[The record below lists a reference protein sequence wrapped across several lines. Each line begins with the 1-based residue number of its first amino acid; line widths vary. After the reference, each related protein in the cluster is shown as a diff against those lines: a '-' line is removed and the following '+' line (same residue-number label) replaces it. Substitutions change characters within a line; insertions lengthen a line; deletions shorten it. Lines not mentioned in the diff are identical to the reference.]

1 MVKPPGAEPI
11 PAQVIPMI
19 FGYVMGT
26 RAVKRAAAMGVVAD
40 NMIGRGVVEQ
50 QEFDER
56 LDRML
61 LVIQA
66 MWDLL
71 KDHGYTDEQLLEKI
85 KEIDLA
91 DGVEDGHR
99 TTAPIK
105 CSKCGSAVARNLAKC
120 QFCGTDT
127 NLPTDPMAGL

>member
-1 MVKPPGAEPI
+1 M
-11 PAQVIPMI
+11 IPMI

-40 NMIGRGVVEQ
+40 NMLGHGVIEA
-50 QEFDER
+50 QELDER

-71 KDHGYTDEQLLEKI
+71 KEKGYTDEQLLEKI
-85 KEIDLA
+85 REIDLD

-99 TTAPIK
+99 TAALVK
-105 CSKCGSAVARNLAKC
+105 CSKCGSAVARNLPRC
-120 QFCGTDT
+120 QFCGTET
-127 NLPTDPMAGL
+127 LLPPDPMAGL